1 MAKIDVFKAAN
12 TTGIAINSQRITK
25 TKPYGLVET
34 VQSYDVNDDK
44 ILSSLNFDKPVLSKE
59 EYNSLCEKMADCAN
73 SDTEEGHIA
82 ADHIFVEALEKMG
95 YKKLVEL
102 YLKLDK
108 WYS

>member
-12 TTGIAINSQRITK
+12 TTGIAINSQRVTK
-25 TKPYGLVET
+25 TKPYGIVET
-34 VQSYDVNDDK
+34 VRSYDVNDDK

-73 SDTEEGHIA
+73 SNTEEGHIN
-82 ADHIFVEALEKMG
+82 ADHILVEALEKTG